1 MPTCSGTQIL
11 SFPLNPTLAFTP
23 QPALYG
29 NYRQAVPF
37 EITWSTLTTAP
48 VLDATSYTWNE
59 TSAANTTTLRY
70 NGQRYTFKQGQLTK
84 PKHSNWLSIPT
95 TETSPSAYLA
105 KNTFDLQLTFVADST
120 STTDKYVILS
130 MPLID
135 DSSSIACAERDP
147 KYLVGLLDANMQTT
161 SISLKDFFPD
171 LEANFLYYSVC
182 VSTTTASTDQLKVF
196 VCTDGLLVS
205 HETYT
210 RLTAIAPDYDT
221 TFIPRLT
228 QNQPNPIGDKDSFG
242 KTTETIMGQFT
253 FSTNTLLTP
262 ATSSA
267 TTTTTTSIN
276 SFKCVPLDPNKS
288 IKDGQITI
296 DTSTGVPLSQ
306 EEVRRRIEPLGSVQT
321 DPKLKERQKGFVF
334 GIQIFFIVFFS
345 LVILFVLLAFF
356 LPKGTRFRIPW
367 ENPNVKLFVIGS
379 VIAVL
384 FFILGIVIQNFYVL
398 LVRPA

>member
-1 MPTCSGTQIL
+1 
-11 SFPLNPTLAFTP
+11 
-23 QPALYG
+23 
-29 NYRQAVPF
+29 
-37 EITWSTLTTAP
+37 
-48 VLDATSYTWNE
+48 
-59 TSAANTTTLRY
+59 
-70 NGQRYTFKQGQLTK
+70 
-84 PKHSNWLSIPT
+84 
-95 TETSPSAYLA
+95 
-105 KNTFDLQLTFVADST
+105 
-120 STTDKYVILS
+120 
-130 MPLID
+130 
-135 DSSSIACAERDP
+135 
-147 KYLVGLLDANMQTT
+147 
-161 SISLKDFFPD
+161 
-171 LEANFLYYSVC
+171 
-182 VSTTTASTDQLKVF
+182 
-196 VCTDGLLVS
+196 
-205 HETYT
+205 
-210 RLTAIAPDYDT
+210 
-221 TFIPRLT
+221 
-228 QNQPNPIGDKDSFG
+228 
-242 KTTETIMGQFT
+242 
-253 FSTNTLLTP
+253 LTP

-267 TTTTTTSIN
+267 TTTTTTTSIN